1 MPSGA
6 DALHGTLPHWSPSA
20 FSVAADGYSKNVL
33 EVRDLTK
40 AFGGLVAVNG
50 VSLEVR
56 RGEILG
62 IIGPN
67 GAGKTTFFNLLNGFI
82 TPDRGEVLLDGA
94 SVVGKRASEICRRGV
109 GRTFQV
115 VKPFRRMSIQDNV
128 VIGAYVRT
136 RTDDEARRL
145 AAEAIEAV
153 GLAGDAHVVAGS
165 ASNKQLRL
173 MELARALASTPTILL
188 LDEIFAGLTT
198 AEVQEIMAV
207 IRKLAS
213 IGITVVII
221 EHTMQAMVQLV
232 DRFVVLDHGAVLA
245 AGAPASITKD
255 PKVIEA
261 YLGKKWVAHA

>member
-1 MPSGA
+1 
-6 DALHGTLPHWSPSA
+6 
-20 FSVAADGYSKNVL
+20 VL

-40 AFGGLVAVNG
+40 SFGGLVAVSA
-50 VSLEVR
+50 VTLEVR

-82 TPDRGEVLLDGA
+82 PPDRGDVVLDGG
-94 SVVGKRASEICRRGV
+94 SIVGMRASEICRRGV

-115 VKPFRRMSIQDNV
+115 VKPFRRMSIADNV

-136 RTDDEARRL
+136 LTDTEARRL
-145 AAEAIEAV
+145 AAEAIAAV
-153 GLAGDAHVVAGS
+153 GLTANADVLAGNAT
-165 ASNKQLRL
+165 NKQLRL
-173 MELARALASTPTILL
+173 MELARALASTPTVLL
-188 LDEIFAGLTT
+188 LDEIFAGLTSG
-198 AEVQEIMAV
+198 EVQEIMGV
-207 IRKLAS
+207 IRTLAS

-245 AGAPASITKD
+245 AGSPDSITRD

-261 YLGKKWVAHA
+261 YLGKKWLANARG